1 MRPTADFY
9 EQQIGLCGRQA
20 EAAGLSNQRAMYLRA
35 QAAWQKLA
43 NTEAASQAERAKRQ
57 AGQPVA

>member
-1 MRPTADFY
+1 MRATADFY

-20 EAAGLSNQRAMYLRA
+20 EAAGLSNQRDMYLRA

-43 NTEAASQAERAKRQ
+43 NAEAAAQAERARR
-57 AGQPVA
+57 AAPPI

>member
-1 MRPTADFY
+1 MRATADFY
-9 EQQIGLCGRQA
+9 QQQIGQCGRQA

-43 NTEAASQAERAKRQ
+43 NAEAAAQAERARRQ
-57 AGQPVA
+57 PPA